1 MDEQPEIDLWILDH
15 PDFEKVSVNGQTRI
29 KSKLTQHELPPKL
42 SSLVSYTKSKKYIL
56 AKDSSHDYSQYGPYI
71 VPSTRPGYLYCTL
84 TQKMIH
90 KKPSTVELHIM
101 SKKYQN
107 KLTEKER
114 RSQQK
119 KEPVPDS
126 ENEASTTDNPIEEH
140 TKRSKGDNESTSEKP
155 SKKNEKT
162 EKSEKSE
169 KQSKKSESEKQS
181 KNSEKKA
188 AKKKNLIQ
196 NTNHDEISQK
206 PSPNKS
212 KSEEEEE
219 SHSDDSDKKV
229 IRRGL
234 VSLGNVPMED
244 DREFEVVSP
253 DLGLVSEEGTV
264 NLEKP
269 NLEEVQTS
277 PSLSSC
283 KTVQQNRPVDH
294 RPVGMQQPATKMAG
308 KRKNLGEL
316 KRQRKKDRKKK

>member
-1 MDEQPEIDLWILDH
+1 
-15 PDFEKVSVNGQTRI
+15 
-29 KSKLTQHELPPKL
+29 
-42 SSLVSYTKSKKYIL
+42 
-56 AKDSSHDYSQYGPYI
+56 
-71 VPSTRPGYLYCTL
+71 
-84 TQKMIH
+84 MIH

-155 SKKNEKT
+155 SKKNEKTEKSEKSEKQSKKNEKT